1 MVLFLCKELNIF
13 TTEVNAV
20 DDQSHY
26 ESRGKNGN
34 PK

>member
-13 TTEVNAV
+13 TTRVNTI
-20 DDQSHY
+20 DKRSDY